1 MRHNIILQPSALLFI
16 MILAVGSVFSNS
28 ADAQSIKDEA
38 DVYQTMFGAEKK
50 ELMKSFLN
58 IEDDDPFWTVYDEYE
73 TERKE
78 LGLKR
83 IELLK
88 DYSDNY
94 LTLDDAK
101 TDEIVKESIKQQKAL
116 NALIDK
122 YYKKVRKASGS
133 KKAAQFYHFENDLLN
148 AVRLKIL
155 DNIPAIGAF
164 DI

>member
-1 MRHNIILQPSALLFI
+1 MSQE
-16 MILAVGSVFSNS
+16 
-28 ADAQSIKDEA
+28 KD
-38 DVYQTMFGAEKK
+38 VGAEKR
-50 ELMKSFLN
+50 ELMKSFLK
-58 IEDDDPFWTVYDEYE
+58 IEDDDSFWAVYDDYE

-83 IELLK
+83 IELLQ

-122 YYKKVRKASGS
+122 YYKKVRKVSGS
-133 KKAAQFYHFENDLLN
+133 KRAAQFYHFENDLLN